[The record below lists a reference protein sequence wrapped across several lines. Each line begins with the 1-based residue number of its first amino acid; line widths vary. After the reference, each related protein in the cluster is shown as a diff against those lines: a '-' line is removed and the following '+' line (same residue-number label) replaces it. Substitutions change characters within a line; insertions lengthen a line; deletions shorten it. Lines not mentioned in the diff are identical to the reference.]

1 MLHQL
6 LAKTVGLG
14 VKKTRKTRTRKGKGF
29 IGNSLGLSDPN
40 KGPFAKTVGLGVK
53 TRKPHKN
60 IGTLVC
66 FLPRPGATP

>member
-6 LAKTVGLG
+6 VAKTVGLG

-40 KGPFAKTVGLGVK
+40 KGPFAITVG
-53 TRKPHKN
+53 
-60 IGTLVC
+60 
-66 FLPRPGATP
+66 